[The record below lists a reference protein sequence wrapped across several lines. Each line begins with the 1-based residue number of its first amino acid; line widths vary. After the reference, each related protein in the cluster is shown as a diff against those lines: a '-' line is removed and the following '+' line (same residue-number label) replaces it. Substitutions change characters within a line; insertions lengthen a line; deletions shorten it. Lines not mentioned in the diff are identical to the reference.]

1 MKSEQ
6 IQLVTKRLTAQK
18 VEVLNQ
24 YSIEKD
30 VGENAAID
38 LIKLI
43 KSSYTTIIYF
53 INHKRTVY
61 FYIFYLCIV

>member
-6 IQLVTKRLTAQK
+6 IQLVTKRFTAQK

-30 VGENAAID
+30 VGENVAID

-43 KSSYTTIIYF
+43 KSSYTTIIYSILF
-53 INHKRTVY
+53 
-61 FYIFYLCIV
+61 

>member
-6 IQLVTKRLTAQK
+6 IQLVTKRFTAQK

-24 YSIEKD
+24 YSVLEKD
-30 VGENAAID
+30 VGENVAID

-43 KSSYTTIIYF
+43 KSSYTTIIYSILF
-53 INHKRTVY
+53 
-61 FYIFYLCIV
+61 